1 VRFRGRFNG
10 AAHRLDWFESIRITF
25 GDPSMRLS
33 SAVRAVLLALAL
45 FSASTVA
52 RADEGQVTLV
62 IFKAGWF
69 VGGSV
74 GEGVLTF
81 HDQVYALTAGGLDG
95 GLVFGGS
102 QTTLQ
107 GVVRNIRHASDI
119 TGVYAAAGVGVTLG
133 AGVRGI
139 VLTNPN
145 GAVLE
150 LSGKQLGLMANV
162 DLSGLAISL
171 KQ

>member
-1 VRFRGRFNG
+1 
-10 AAHRLDWFESIRITF
+10 
-25 GDPSMRLS
+25 MRLS
-33 SAVRAVLLALAL
+33 FLVRAALVALAL
-45 FSASTVA
+45 FAGPSSAK
-52 RADEGQVTLV
+52 ADEGLVTLI

-74 GEGVLTF
+74 GNGVLTF
-81 HDQVYALTAGGLDG
+81 HDRPYALSAGGIDG

-107 GVVRNIRHASDI
+107 GRVRNIRQASDI
-119 TGVYAAAGVGVTLG
+119 TGVYAAAGVGVTFG

-139 VLTNPN
+139 VLTNQK

>member
-1 VRFRGRFNG
+1 
-10 AAHRLDWFESIRITF
+10 
-25 GDPSMRLS
+25 MKLS
-33 SAVRAVLLALAL
+33 SVARAALFALAL
-45 FSASTVA
+45 FAGSSAA
-52 RADEGQVTLV
+52 RADDGQVTLV

-69 VGGSV
+69 VGGSA
-74 GEGVLTF
+74 GKGVLTF
-81 HDQVYALTAGGLDG
+81 HDQTYALTAGGIDG

-107 GVVRNIRHASDI
+107 GRVKNIRRPQDI
-119 TGVYAAAGVGVTLG
+119 NGVYAAAGVGVTLG
-133 AGVRGI
+133 TGVRGI

-150 LSGKQLGLMANV
+150 LGGKQLGLMANV

>member
-1 VRFRGRFNG
+1 
-10 AAHRLDWFESIRITF
+10 
-25 GDPSMRLS
+25 MKLS
-33 SAVRAVLLALAL
+33 SVARAALFALAL
-45 FSASTVA
+45 FAGSSAA
-52 RADEGQVTLV
+52 RADDGQVTLV

-69 VGGSV
+69 VGGSA
-74 GEGVLTF
+74 GKGVLTF
-81 HDQVYALTAGGLDG
+81 HDQTYALTAGGIDG

-107 GVVRNIRHASDI
+107 GRVKNIRRPQDI
-119 TGVYAAAGVGVTLG
+119 NGVYAAAGVGVTLG
-133 AGVRGI
+133 TGVRGI

-150 LSGKQLGLMANV
+150 LGGKQLGLMANV

-171 KQ
+171 QQ

>member
-1 VRFRGRFNG
+1 
-10 AAHRLDWFESIRITF
+10 
-25 GDPSMRLS
+25 MKS
-33 SAVRAVLLALAL
+33 SFVARAVLLALAL
-45 FSASTVA
+45 LAGSSAA
-52 RADEGQVTLV
+52 RADEGAVTLI

-69 VGGSV
+69 FGGSA
-74 GEGVLTF
+74 GTGVLSF
-81 HDQVYALTAGGLDG
+81 HGQTYGLSAGGFDY

-107 GVVRNIRHASDI
+107 GRIRNIHRAQDI
-119 TGVYAAAGVGVTLG
+119 AGVYAAAGAGVAFG

-145 GAVLE
+145 GAILE
-150 LSGKQLGLMANV
+150 LSGKQLGLMANF
-162 DLSGLAISL
+162 DLSGLAITL

>member
-1 VRFRGRFNG
+1 
-10 AAHRLDWFESIRITF
+10 
-25 GDPSMRLS
+25 MRLS
-33 SAVRAVLLALAL
+33 SVARAALFALAL
-45 FSASTVA
+45 FAGSSAA
-52 RADEGQVTLV
+52 KADEGQVTLV

-74 GEGVLTF
+74 GQGVLTF
-81 HDQVYALTAGGLDG
+81 HDQTFALTAGGIDG

-107 GVVRNIRHASDI
+107 GRVRNIHKASDI
-119 TGVYAAAGVGVTLG
+119 NGVYAAAGVGVTIG
-133 AGVRGI
+133 TGVRGI

-150 LSGKQLGLMANV
+150 LGGKQLGLMANV

>member
-1 VRFRGRFNG
+1 
-10 AAHRLDWFESIRITF
+10 
-25 GDPSMRLS
+25 MKLS
-33 SAVRAVLLALAL
+33 SAVRATLFALAL
-45 FSASTVA
+45 CAGPSAA
-52 RADEGQVTLV
+52 RADEGLVTLV
-62 IFKAGWF
+62 VFKAGWF
-69 VGGSV
+69 FGGSA
-74 GEGVLTF
+74 GSGVLTF
-81 HDQVYALTAGGLDG
+81 HGRPYALSTGGLDY

-107 GVVRNIRHASDI
+107 GRIRNIRQPLDI
-119 TGVYAAAGVGVTLG
+119 AGVYAAAGAGVALG

-162 DLSGLAISL
+162 DLSGLAITL

>member
-1 VRFRGRFNG
+1 
-10 AAHRLDWFESIRITF
+10 
-25 GDPSMRLS
+25 MRLP
-33 SAVRAVLLALAL
+33 SAARAALLALAL
-45 FSASTVA
+45 FAGSSAA
-52 RADEGQVTLV
+52 KADEGQVTLV

-69 VGGSV
+69 VGGSA
-74 GEGVLTF
+74 GQGVLTF
-81 HDQVYALTAGGLDG
+81 HDQTYALTAGGIDG

-107 GVVRNIRHASDI
+107 GRVKNIHRPQDI

>member
-1 VRFRGRFNG
+1 
-10 AAHRLDWFESIRITF
+10 
-25 GDPSMRLS
+25 MRLS
-33 SAVRAVLLALAL
+33 SAARAALLVLALLAGS
-45 FSASTVA
+45 SAA
-52 RADEGQVTLV
+52 RADEGAVTLV

-69 VGGSV
+69 VGGSA
-74 GEGVLTF
+74 GSGVMSF
-81 HDQVYALTAGGLDG
+81 HGRTYGLSAGGLDG

-107 GVVRNIRHASDI
+107 GRVRNIHRAEDI
-119 TGVYAAAGVGVTLG
+119 AGVYGAAGVGVAFG

-145 GAVLE
+145 GAILE
-150 LSGKQLGLMANV
+150 LSGKQLGIIANL
-162 DLSGLAISL
+162 DLSGLAITL

>member
-1 VRFRGRFNG
+1 
-10 AAHRLDWFESIRITF
+10 
-25 GDPSMRLS
+25 MRLS
-33 SAVRAVLLALAL
+33 FIARAALLALAL
-45 FSASTVA
+45 FAGSSAA
-52 RADEGQVTLV
+52 KADEGLVTLV

-69 VGGSV
+69 VGGSA
-74 GEGVLTF
+74 GQGVLTF
-81 HDQVYALTAGGLDG
+81 HGQTYALTAGGLDG

-107 GVVRNIRHASDI
+107 GKVKNIRRPQDI
-119 TGVYAAAGVGVTLG
+119 NGVYAAAGVGVTLG
-133 AGVRGI
+133 TGVRGI

-150 LSGKQLGLMANV
+150 LGGKQLGLMANV
-162 DLSGLAISL
+162 DLSGLAISV

>member
-1 VRFRGRFNG
+1 
-10 AAHRLDWFESIRITF
+10 
-25 GDPSMRLS
+25 MRLS
-33 SAVRAVLLALAL
+33 SAARAVLCVLALLAGPCL
-45 FSASTVA
+45 A
-52 RADEGQVTLV
+52 RADDGAVTL
-62 IFKAGWF
+62 IIYKAGWF

-74 GEGVLTF
+74 GNGVMTF
-81 HDQVYALTAGGLDG
+81 HGQTYGLSAGGLDG

-107 GVVRNIRHASDI
+107 GRVRNIRRAQDI
-119 TGVYAAAGVGVTLG
+119 AGVYGAAGVGVAFG

-145 GAVLE
+145 GAILE
-150 LSGKQLGLMANV
+150 LSGKQLGVMANF

-171 KQ
+171 K

>member
-1 VRFRGRFNG
+1 
-10 AAHRLDWFESIRITF
+10 
-25 GDPSMRLS
+25 MRLS
-33 SAVRAVLLALAL
+33 SAARAALLVLALLAGS
-45 FSASTVA
+45 SAA
-52 RADEGQVTLV
+52 RADEGAVTLV

-69 VGGSV
+69 VGGSA
-74 GEGVLTF
+74 GSGVMTF
-81 HDQVYALTAGGLDG
+81 HGRTYGLSAGGLDG

-107 GVVRNIRHASDI
+107 GRIRNIHRAEDI
-119 TGVYAAAGVGVTLG
+119 AGVYGAAGVGVAFG

-145 GAVLE
+145 GAILE
-150 LSGKQLGLMANV
+150 LSGKQLGIIANL
-162 DLSGLAISL
+162 DLSGLAITL

>member
-1 VRFRGRFNG
+1 
-10 AAHRLDWFESIRITF
+10 
-25 GDPSMRLS
+25 MRLPS
-33 SAVRAVLLALAL
+33 VVLAVLLAFASLAG
-45 FSASTVA
+45 STSA
-52 RADEGQVTLV
+52 RADEGAVTLI

-69 VGGSV
+69 VGGSA
-74 GEGVLTF
+74 GSGVLTF
-81 HDQVYALTAGGLDG
+81 QGQTYALSAGGIDG

-107 GVVRNIRHASDI
+107 GKVRNIRQASDI
-119 TGVYAAAGVGVTLG
+119 AGVYAAAGAGLTFG

-162 DLSGLAISL
+162 DLSGLAITL